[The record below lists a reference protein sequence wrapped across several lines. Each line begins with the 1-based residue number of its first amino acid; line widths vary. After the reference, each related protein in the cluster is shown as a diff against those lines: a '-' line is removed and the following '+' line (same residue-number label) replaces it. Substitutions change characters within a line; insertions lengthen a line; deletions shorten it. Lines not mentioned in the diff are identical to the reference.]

1 MLMKK
6 LILPT
11 IIAAATAG
19 TLFAFFQPKAELS
32 AAQRQNVEAL
42 SSDEEPDILD
52 KICNTYCTPSPN
64 TTCLVSYGDAKL
76 TCPNAF
82 NISRSSKFTTH

>member
-6 LILPT
+6 LFLST

-19 TLFAFFQPKAELS
+19 ALFAFFQPKAELS

-42 SSDEEPDILD
+42 SSDENPDILD
-52 KICNTYCTPSPN
+52 KICNTYCMPSPN
-64 TTCLVSYGDAKL
+64 TTCVISYGDAKL
-76 TCPNAF
+76 TCPQAF
-82 NISRSSKFTTH
+82 PI